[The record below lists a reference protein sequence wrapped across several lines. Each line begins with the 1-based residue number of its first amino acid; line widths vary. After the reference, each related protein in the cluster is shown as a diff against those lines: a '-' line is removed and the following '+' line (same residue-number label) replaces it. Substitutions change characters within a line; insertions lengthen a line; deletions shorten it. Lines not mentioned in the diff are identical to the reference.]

1 MEMSVVPRL
10 SHGIL
15 SLVIEN
21 KEDLYKAYMPYIKHG
36 GLFVPTQRNYHLGE
50 EVFMLLELMGETDK
64 IPVTGKVIWVTPKGA
79 QGGRVPGIGI
89 QLSAEDSTLVNTI
102 ENHLAGALNSE
113 RRTNAL

>member
-1 MEMSVVPRL
+1 MSVVPRL

>member
-1 MEMSVVPRL
+1 MSVVPRL

-21 KEDLYKAYMPYIKHG
+21 KEDLYRAYMPYIKHG

-50 EVFMLLELMGETDK
+50 EVFMLLELLGEPDK

>member
-1 MEMSVVPRL
+1 MAAIPRL

-15 SLVIEN
+15 SLQIET
-21 KEDLYKAYMPYIKHG
+21 KEDLYQAYMPYVKNG
-36 GLFVPTQRNYHLGE
+36 GLFIPTAHNYHLGE
-50 EVFMLLELMGETDK
+50 EVFMLLDLMDEGEK

-89 QLSAEDSTLVNTI
+89 QFTADDVTLVNKI
-102 ENHLAGALNSE
+102 ETHLAGALNSE

>member
-1 MEMSVVPRL
+1 MSVVPRL

-50 EVFMLLELMGETDK
+50 EVFMLLELMGESDK

-79 QGGRVPGIGI
+79 QGGRVQGIGI